1 MRISM
6 NVIKNECGVFHVR
19 KKVPKKLEAATATVM
34 GSRRR
39 QPVHSSAAEISKFVM
54 AVTAAEAACAYT
66 FLISSSKWSMCDD
79 HRTRHCCNE
88 P

>member
-34 GSRRR
+34 GSEETTTRTQQRGGN
-39 QPVHSSAAEISKFVM
+39 QQI
-54 AVTAAEAACAYT
+54 
-66 FLISSSKWSMCDD
+66 CDG
-79 HRTRHCCNE
+79 RHCGGGRLRVHLPHLFE
-88 P
+88 QMEHV